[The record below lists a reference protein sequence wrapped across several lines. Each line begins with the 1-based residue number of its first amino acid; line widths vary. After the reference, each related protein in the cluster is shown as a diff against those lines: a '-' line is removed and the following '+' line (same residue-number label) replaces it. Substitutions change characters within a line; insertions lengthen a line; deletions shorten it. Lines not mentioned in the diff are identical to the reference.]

1 MNGEEKDRTR
11 SLHSVTASAVP
22 LHTFGNKTLKIYT
35 RTLNFNPLQPKLGS
49 LSPSVGCPCT
59 RYFFGIIFLVSET
72 CRAFYEDYEFV

>member
-1 MNGEEKDRTR
+1 MEKKRTGPGPYIL
-11 SLHSVTASAVP
+11 SQP
-22 LHTFGNKTLKIYT
+22 LQYLSHTFGNKTLKIYS

-59 RYFFGIIFLVSET
+59 RYFFGIIFLVSEI